1 MSKKESVI
9 KIFGMD
15 GFSDDVQNQ
24 FVEIVEDVIDSC
36 VLKRIL
42 EALDDTDAESFLNM
56 LKSNDNNE
64 NSVPDFLQEKNIDVE
79 TILKEEIDRFLQKM
93 RQESG
98 TQKSE
103 V

>member
-42 EALDDTDAESFLNM
+42 EALDDADAEGFLNM
-56 LKSNDNNE
+56 LKSNDSNE
-64 NSVPDFLQEKNIDVE
+64 NSVPDFLKEKNIDVE

>member
-64 NSVPDFLQEKNIDVE
+64 NSVPDFLKEKNIDVE